1 VTSLP
6 STIPVRGG
14 VAFVVLRDP
23 GEVPDDLAV
32 TAVRNVGRS
41 FAPTV
46 EVVASLSKATNGT
59 IMRRAIRAR
68 YLGVPAADVPA
79 GPVMSTERPGMEVSI
94 PVRPLDLG
102 QVAKTWES
110 SAKALN
116 SNALPAG
123 SSRNIVHCSPAC
135 PAKRT

>member
-1 VTSLP
+1 MRRFIDMLVDMPGAVSEPL
-6 STIPVRGG
+6 VRRVIAALG
-14 VAFVVLRDP
+14 LR
-23 GEVPDDLAV
+23 AV
-32 TAVRNVGRS
+32 HR
-41 FAPTV
+41 
-46 EVVASLSKATNGT
+46 VVADYQVVDVVAHDAGT
-59 IMRRAIRAR
+59 AA
-68 YLGVPAADVPA
+68 LWDGVRTELDV
-79 GPVMSTERPGMEVSI
+79 TCKT
-94 PVRPLDLG
+94 VRPVNGG